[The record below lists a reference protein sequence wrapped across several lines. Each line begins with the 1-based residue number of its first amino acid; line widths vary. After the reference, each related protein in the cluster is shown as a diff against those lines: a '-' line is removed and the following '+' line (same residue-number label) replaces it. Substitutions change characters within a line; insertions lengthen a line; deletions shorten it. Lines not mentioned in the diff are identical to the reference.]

1 MPALVRIEGIGEQYA
16 DKLANARIGTTQT
29 LLKRGATRQ
38 GRKEIAKIA
47 GVDGKKIL
55 SWVNR
60 ADLFRI
66 NGVGEE
72 YSDLLEAAGVDTVVE
87 LAQRNADHLFEKMIE
102 VNERRSLVRRPPALS
117 IVKDWIKQAKKL
129 PRVVEY

>member
-1 MPALVRIEGIGEQYA
+1 MPALVRIEGIGETYA

-29 LLKRGATRQ
+29 LLKRGATRK
-38 GRKEIAKIA
+38 GRKEIAKLA

-55 SWVNR
+55 NWVNR

-72 YSDLLEAAGVDTVVE
+72 YSDLLEASGVDTVLE
-87 LAQRNADHLFEKMIE
+87 LAQRNADHLFEKMVE
-102 VNERRSLVRRPPALS
+102 VNTRRNLVRRTPSLS
-117 IVKDWIKQAKKL
+117 VVKEWIRQAKKL
-129 PRVVEY
+129 PRVIEY

>member
-1 MPALVRIEGIGEQYA
+1 MPALVRIEGIGETYA

-47 GVDGKKIL
+47 GVDGRKIL
-55 SWVNR
+55 NWVNR

-66 NGVGEE
+66 HGVGEE

-87 LAQRNADHLFEKMIE
+87 LAQRNPDHLVAKMVE
-102 VNERRSLVRRPPALS
+102 VNERRNLVRKTPALS
-117 IVKDWIKQAKKL
+117 IVTEWIRQAKKL
-129 PRVVEY
+129 PRIVEY

>member
-29 LLKRGATRQ
+29 LLKRGATRR
-38 GRKEIAKIA
+38 GRKEIAMIA
-47 GVDGKKIL
+47 GVNGKKIL
-55 SWVNR
+55 NWVNR

-72 YSDLLEAAGVDTVVE
+72 YSDLLEASGVDTVVE
-87 LAQRNADHLFEKMIE
+87 LAQRNADHLHEKMIE
-102 VNERRSLVRRPPALS
+102 VNERRKLVRRPPALS
-117 IVKDWIKQAKKL
+117 QVRGWIEQAEKL
-129 PRVVEY
+129 PRVIEY

>member
-1 MPALVRIEGIGEQYA
+1 MPALVRIEGIGETYA

-47 GVDGKKIL
+47 GVDGRKIL
-55 SWVNR
+55 NWVNR

-66 NGVGEE
+66 HGVGEE

-87 LAQRNADHLFEKMIE
+87 LAQRNPDHLVEKMVE
-102 VNERRSLVRRPPALS
+102 VNERRNLVRKTPALS
-117 IVKDWIKQAKKL
+117 IVTEWIRQAKKL

>member
-1 MPALVRIEGIGEQYA
+1 MPALVRIEGIGETYA

-38 GRKEIAKIA
+38 GRKEIATIA

-66 NGVGEE
+66 NGVGKE
-72 YSDLLEAAGVDTVVE
+72 YSDLLEASEVDTVIE
-87 LAQRNADHLFEKMIE
+87 LAQRNADHLFKKMIV
-102 VNERRSLVRRPPALS
+102 VNERRNLVRRTPALS
-117 IVKDWIKQAKKL
+117 TVKDWIRQAKEL

>member
-1 MPALVRIEGIGEQYA
+1 MPALVRIEGIGETYA

-47 GVDGKKIL
+47 GVDGRKIL
-55 SWVNR
+55 NWVNR

-66 NGVGEE
+66 HGVGEE

-87 LAQRNADHLFEKMIE
+87 LAQRNPDHLVKKMVE
-102 VNERRSLVRRPPALS
+102 VNERRNLVRKTPALS
-117 IVKDWIKQAKKL
+117 IVTEWIHQAKKL

>member
-16 DKLANARIGTTQT
+16 DKLAQARIGTTQT

-38 GRKEIAKIA
+38 GRKEIAKLA

-55 SWVNR
+55 NWVNR

-66 NGVGEE
+66 KGVGEE
-72 YSDLLEAAGVDTVVE
+72 YSDLLEASGVDTVVE
-87 LAQRNADHLFEKMIE
+87 LAQRNPEHLFEKLVS
-102 VNERRSLVRRPPALS
+102 VNDRRQLVRRTPPLS
-117 IVKDWIKQAKKL
+117 IVRDWIRQAQQL
-129 PRVVEY
+129 PRVVEF

>member
-1 MPALVRIEGIGEQYA
+1 MAALVKIEGIGEAFA
-16 DKLANARIGTTQT
+16 DKLANAKIGSTQM

-38 GRKEIAKIA
+38 GRKEIAKQA
-47 GVDGKKIL
+47 GVEGRKIL
-55 SWVNR
+55 AWVNR

-66 NGVGEE
+66 RGVGEE

-87 LAQRNADHLFEKMIE
+87 LSGRKAEHLVEKLHA
-102 VNERRSLVRRPPALS
+102 VNDRRRLVRRPPGLS
-117 IVKDWIKQAKKL
+117 MVKDWIRQAKKL

>member
-1 MPALVRIEGIGEQYA
+1 MPALVRIEGIGETYA

-29 LLKRGATRQ
+29 LLKRGATRR
-38 GRKEIAKIA
+38 GRKEITRLT
-47 GVDGKKIL
+47 GVDGRKIL
-55 SWVNR
+55 NWVNR

-72 YSDLLEAAGVDTVVE
+72 YSDLLEAAGVDTVIE
-87 LAQRNADHLFEKMIE
+87 LAQREADHLFEKMVE
-102 VNERRSLVRRPPALS
+102 VNDRRNLVRRTPALS
-117 IVKDWIKQAKKL
+117 TVKEWIRQAKKM

>member
-1 MPALVRIEGIGEQYA
+1 MPALVRIEGIGETYA

-29 LLKRGATRQ
+29 LLKRGATRR

-47 GVDGKKIL
+47 GVDGKRIL
-55 SWVNR
+55 NWVNR

-66 NGVGEE
+66 NGIGEE
-72 YSDLLEAAGVDTVVE
+72 YSDLLEASGVDTVIE
-87 LAQRNADHLFEKMIE
+87 LAQRSADHLFEKMVD
-102 VNERRSLVRRPPALS
+102 VNNRRNLVRRTPALS
-117 IVKDWIKQAKKL
+117 IVKDWIRQAKRL